1 MNAVWEKFCADL
13 LEIGKVLEDEIVP
26 QDPLTQAEGVRYLSR
41 LLRYGTINCVE
52 YTDPRWPQPPSGAL
66 SPWWPSIFR
75 IAAACSSPASRRRWT
90 R

>member
-52 YTDPRWPQPPSGAL
+52 YTDPRWPQFSSGSEPEHDDEDRCRQPGQRLHARQH
-66 SPWWPSIFR
+66 FR
-75 IAAACSSPASRRRWT
+75 
-90 R
+90 